1 MAFSQRFA
9 GLRLHEQG
17 INTKQFE
24 EDFLSAHNKY
34 RKLHGSPP
42 LQINWDLCKSA
53 QKWADHLLSIRSLQ
67 HSNTDLGENL
77 YYKSSSNPRD
87 LPGNEPVDSWY
98 KEIENY
104 NFSRPGFS
112 SNTGHFT
119 QVVWKDSKEVG
130 YGVATDGK
138 RLYFVIAQYSP
149 AGNITNPGYFE
160 KNVLPAG
167 IEPTADSDASESRWQ
182 SAGNTE
188 PAAEKNSNN
197 ENSISATSTGEKG
210 MILMCLDP

>member
-1 MAFSQRFA
+1 S
-9 GLRLHEQG
+9 
-17 INTKQFE
+17 KQFE

-42 LQINWDLCKSA
+42 LQLSRDLCKSA
-53 QKWADHLLSIRSLQ
+53 QKWADHLLSIRTLQ

-77 YYKSSSNPRD
+77 YYKSSSNARD

-119 QVVWKDSKEVG
+119 QIVWKDSKEVG

-138 RLYFVIAQYSP
+138 RLYFLVAQYSP

-160 KNVLPAG
+160 KNVLPGGTAA
-167 IEPTADSDASESRWQ
+167 PADSPASDSRWKP
-182 SAGNTE
+182 AGNKE
-188 PAAEKNSNN
+188 PSAEKNYSNQN
-197 ENSISATSTGEKG
+197 PILDRSTGKRG
-210 MILMCLDP
+210 CRI